1 MKRGKTEWE
10 YPMPEELNSPGAE
23 YTPLPDEF
31 MQGGGEKT
39 NEPEKKRNRRMCRM
53 YGMTAAFVLAG
64 WTARRLRKTRRDK
77 KRMKAPAHQI
87 TPARR
92 TTPMHQVIP
101 EP

>member
-31 MQGGGEKT
+31 LQGGGKKT
-39 NEPEKKRNRRMCRM
+39 NEPEKKRNRRMRRM

-64 WTARRLRKTRRDK
+64 RYAVCGTGVIRCAGIVCRSG
-77 KRMKAPAHQI
+77 I
-87 TPARR
+87 T
-92 TTPMHQVIP
+92 
-101 EP
+101 